1 MRPSGARLVLL
12 AAGLLA
18 SGLAVAQNASIDSI
32 RAAIESGENSLAVQR
47 ADQRLAEHADD
58 AQARFLKACALAA
71 SGADAAALSIFSQLR
86 SDYPERVDVANNL
99 GVVLARVGQLSDARA
114 ALESARVLA
123 PDDTAVRRN
132 LGDVY
137 LALAQRA
144 YAAAGAQGAKRGSRL
159 DDVLPALEDIG
170 HPVVDGPVASARQTA
185 IVQVLRDR
193 AAARANS
200 DFQAWL
206 ASYSDHFTPADGQ
219 SRADWLTAVRKT
231 FDEPGKPGGPIE
243 DVRVVFNA
251 PDRAHASY
259 RQPGHAGSVIRHA
272 VAFVQEDGQWRI
284 VSQRESALGFETL

>member
-1 MRPSGARLVLL
+1 MAFLNIEGRSVAYRLLGA
-12 AAGLLA
+12 
-18 SGLAVAQNASIDSI
+18 
-32 RAAIESGENSLAVQR
+32 E
-47 ADQRLAEHADD
+47 
-58 AQARFLKACALAA
+58 
-71 SGADAAALSIFSQLR
+71 
-86 SDYPERVDVANNL
+86 ANPL
-99 GVVLARVGQLSDARA
+99 VVLSHPLGMSQ
-114 ALESARVLA
+114 
-123 PDDTAVRRN
+123 AVW
-132 LGDVY
+132 
-137 LALAQRA
+137 
-144 YAAAGAQGAKRGSRL
+144 